1 MELLSLV
8 ASKYGDEIDYIENCN
23 GCWATKTGFFNI
35 KRDNKFYCNN
45 YTNIKM
51 NTRHVVWN
59 NKKVCINCIC
69 IGNRIFATRFY
80 YKKILHQIVEDSN
93 LYYDYNTNFLTD
105 FNNFVRLLQ
114 SKLSKLSLHN
124 TNLDNVYLTI
134 IESYKYFY
142 KNENILRDSIN
153 KFIISNIEDNYKEYN
168 AMKRLLEKSSYKC

>member
-1 MELLSLV
+1 MP
-8 ASKYGDEIDYIENCN
+8 KYEYICDECGLIVS
-23 GCWATKTGFFNI
+23 A
-35 KRDNKFYCNN
+35 DNKNNQYECKNCNN

-93 LYYDYNTNFLTD
+93 LYYYYNINFLTD

-134 IESYKYFY
+134 IESYKYF
-142 KNENILRDSIN
+142 
-153 KFIISNIEDNYKEYN
+153 
-168 AMKRLLEKSSYKC
+168 